1 MTTKSGE
8 TGPEGLSRR
17 LNGRHIRF
25 IALGSA
31 IGTGLF
37 YGSSDTIAKAGPSVL
52 IAYLIGG
59 AAIFFVLRA
68 LGEMAVN
75 DPAPGSFG
83 EYARKH
89 LGPLAGFLTG
99 WTYAFEMVIVCVA
112 DVTALA
118 VYMGFWFP
126 DVPRWIWVVLTIL
139 VIAAANLVSVRVYG
153 ELEFWFTLVKVVAIV
168 AMILGGAAILA
179 FGAGTASAGGGVS
192 NLWSQGGWFPN
203 GFAGFLG
210 SFALVMFAFGGT
222 EILGLTAAESEDPRT
237 AMPKAVNTVPVRV
250 LLFYVATLAIIMM
263 LNPWNT
269 ISTTGSPFVQIFAG
283 LGLHSAATVLNIV
296 VVTAALSA
304 INSDIFGA
312 GRMIYGLAKRG
323 QAPAAMARVT
333 RNGIPWMTVLV
344 VAAALSLAVVLNY
357 LLPDSAFLLIASVG
371 TFATVWVWFMI
382 LLTHYQARRHLP
394 AADLESRAFPVPFWP
409 VGQILTMVFMVF
421 IFVVMAFADDTRLAL
436 AVGVG
441 WLAMLCGLYWF
452 HRRAA
457 EPSAKVMA
465 DAA

>member
-1 MTTKSGE
+1 MTTKSGD
-8 TGPEGLSRR
+8 GLSRR

-168 AMILGGAAILA
+168 AMILGGAAILI
-179 FGAGTASAGGGVS
+179 FGLGSTSGGVT
-192 NLWSQGGWFPN
+192 NLWSHGGWFPN
-203 GFAGFLG
+203 GIGGFIA

-269 ISTTGSPFVQIFAG
+269 ISTSGSPFVQIFSG

-312 GRMIYGLAKRG
+312 GRMIYGLAQRG
-323 QAPAAMARVT
+323 QAPAVMARVT

-382 LLTHYQARRHLP
+382 LLTHYRARRRLS
-394 AADLESRAFPVPFWP
+394 AGEQASREFPVPFWP
-409 VGQILTMVFMVF
+409 VGQVLTMAFMVF
-421 IFVVMAFADDTRLAL
+421 IFVVMAFAEDTRLAL
-436 AVGVG
+436 IVGVV
-441 WLAMLCGLYWF
+441 WLAVLCGLFWF
-452 HRRAA
+452 HRRAT
-457 EPSAKVMA
+457 SSVAKE
-465 DAA
+465 DAMTEAG